1 MAAGELISQTDVVT
15 TIDYGQTY
23 LYGWEIEEPGL
34 GSHELASRAIQSP
47 ERLAGDGWQMV
58 VLSPHRNNFDAHFS
72 VERWSSEPPDD
83 LDQWEEAVEGAVMVE
98 GDALVIDSPTIGGV
112 RLPMPP
118 GFYAVRVYGRG
129 FIARGDTPTTKPGTS
144 GASRCGSRT
153 RRAACVPGVLASAH
167 RCRSRSR

>member
-15 TIDYGQTY
+15 AIDYGQIY

-34 GSHELASRAIQSP
+34 GSHELASRRSS
-47 ERLAGDGWQMV
+47 RRNGLAGDGWQMV

-72 VERWSSEPPDD
+72 VERWLLDLLDD

-112 RLPMPP
+112 R
-118 GFYAVRVYGRG
+118 GA
-129 FIARGDTPTTKPGTS
+129 D
-144 GASRCGSRT
+144 ASRILRRPRLRAWLHRT
-153 RRAACVPGVLASAH
+153 RGHAH
-167 RCRSRSR
+167 DEAGDVWRVQVWQPNPPRRLRS